1 MIMQYQLL
9 RSILYIILEK
19 HVCPI
24 SSIFICFV
32 YFDYIIYFVI
42 FFKHVKNNQF
52 PVKTDNLTYPV
63 ILSNK
68 PKYRQGIE
76 NSTS

>member
-24 SSIFICFV
+24 SNIFICFV

-42 FFKHVKNNQF
+42 FFKHVK
-52 PVKTDNLTYPV
+52 
-63 ILSNK
+63 I
-68 PKYRQGIE
+68 
-76 NSTS
+76 TSFL